1 MWDSS
6 GGGSG
11 CLKVLAPL
19 EGLSRV
25 GDASDGVLV
34 RRFPRRGLDSSLLAS
49 FLWFLAIS
57 ELVS

>member
-25 GDASDGVLV
+25 GDGVLV

-57 ELVS
+57 ESVL